1 MFLTAILALG
11 LMSVAN
17 ANEAM
22 EGVQQDRIAPIVA
35 WGIRYTTWG
44 AFSKSRPINNGV
56 GIQGVG
62 VGNARKPYW

>member
-1 MFLTAILALG
+1 MNIRLGLNPNNYIKQINKKDVFTAILALG

-44 AFSKSRPINNGV
+44 AFSF
-56 GIQGVG
+56 
-62 VGNARKPYW
+62 